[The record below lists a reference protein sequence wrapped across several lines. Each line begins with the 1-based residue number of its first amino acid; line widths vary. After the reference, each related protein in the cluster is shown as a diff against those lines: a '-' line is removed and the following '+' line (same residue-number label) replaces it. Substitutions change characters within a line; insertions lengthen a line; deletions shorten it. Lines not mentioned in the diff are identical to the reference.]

1 LRLQLPHVGGRTCAY
16 TSTARV
22 TTAQARKVRRAKGSG
37 ISQGMASV
45 SDERGPPFRPRPKN
59 QPDGG
64 VRRRARPPR
73 WSADYNAF
81 VGWIAIGLLVATVL
95 ILLGAEWPRLSRRV
109 GADAWAERSRR
120 RRKEK
125 LTLIRGDEAEDDD
138 FVKSVERDLADLPV
152 FDEHEDRPRR

>member
-1 LRLQLPHVGGRTCAY
+1 LQLPHVGGKTCAY
-16 TSTARV
+16 TSTARA
-22 TTAQARKVRRAKGSG
+22 TIPQAKKIRSAKGSG
-37 ISQGMASV
+37 ISHGMAPV
-45 SDERGPPFRPRPKN
+45 SDRCGGPIRFGSEN

-64 VRRRARPPR
+64 GPFRGPER
-73 WSADYNAF
+73 DYNAC

-95 ILLGAEWPRLSRRV
+95 ILLGAEWPRLSGRV

-138 FVKSVERDLADLPV
+138 FKRSVERDLADLPV
-152 FDEHEDRPRR
+152 LDEHEDRPRR

>member
-1 LRLQLPHVGGRTCAY
+1 MGE
-16 TSTARV
+16 
-22 TTAQARKVRRAKGSG
+22 
-37 ISQGMASV
+37 M
-45 SDERGPPFRPRPKN
+45 
-59 QPDGG
+59 
-64 VRRRARPPR
+64 RRRARPPR
-73 WSADYNAF
+73 WSRDYNVF

-95 ILLGAEWPRLSRRV
+95 ILLGAEWPRLSGRV